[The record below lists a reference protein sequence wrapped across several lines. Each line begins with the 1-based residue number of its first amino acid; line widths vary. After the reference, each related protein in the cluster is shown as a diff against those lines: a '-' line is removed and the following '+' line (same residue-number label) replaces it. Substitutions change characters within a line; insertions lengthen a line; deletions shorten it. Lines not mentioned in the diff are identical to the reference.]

1 MNDYEVTV
9 TLGCTYHISAPTEMV
24 AKQMA
29 LEYFDECEP
38 VVELQKLETVTEK
51 IQKNS

>member
-9 TLGCTYHISAPTEMV
+9 TLGCTYYISAPTETI

-38 VVELQKLETVTEK
+38 VVELRKLETVTENVDVK
-51 IQKNS
+51 